1 MIYADTLNYLFSQL
15 PMYQR
20 IGAAAYKADL
30 STTFQLLNALGNPEK
45 SSVRFI
51 HIAGTNGKGSVS
63 HMIAS
68 VLQEA
73 GFKTGLFTSPHL
85 RDFRE
90 RIRINGTP
98 INEETVMNFVAENNR
113 HFEAVQPSFFEM
125 TAALAFQVFKDE
137 KVDFAVLETG
147 MGGRLDSTNVITP
160 LVSVITNIGMDH
172 SQFLGNTIEAIA
184 AEKAGIIK
192 PGVPVV
198 AGNMRPQALEVIKSK
213 AQEQNSP
220 LTLAPTHLSEN
231 IKTDLKGDWQQEN
244 HRTAW
249 AALNLLSEEFPE
261 ITAETL
267 MKGLGQVAKNT
278 GIRGRWEWLSQTPRV
293 VCDVAH
299 NEDGL
304 RFVTAEISKEKYRK
318 LLIVLGV
325 VNDKDL
331 AKALPL
337 FPKEATYFFCAAQ
350 IPRAK
355 KADELAAEAAAFGL
369 KGEVYPS
376 VQSALQAA
384 KNLAHPVEDLIF
396 VGGSFF
402 TVAEVIPA
410 DQS

>member
-1 MIYADTLNYLFSQL
+1 MTYAETLNYLFSQL

-30 STTFQLLNALGNPEK
+30 STTIHLLHALGNPEK
-45 SSVRFI
+45 SSVRYI

-73 GFKTGLFTSPHL
+73 GYKTGLFTSPHL

-90 RIRINGTP
+90 RIRINGAP
-98 INEETVMNFVAENNR
+98 ISEETVVNFVTENSA
-113 HFEAVQPSFFEM
+113 HFEAIQPSFFEM

-137 KVDFAVLETG
+137 SVDFAVLETG

-172 SQFLGNTIEAIA
+172 SQFLGNTIQSIA

-192 PGVPVV
+192 PEVPIV
-198 AGNMRPQALEVIKSK
+198 AGNMRPVALEVIRSKSK
-213 AQEQNSP
+213 EQNSP
-220 LTLAPTHLSEN
+220 LTLAPMFLPEN
-231 IKTDLKGDWQQEN
+231 IQTDLKGGWQQEN
-244 HRTAW
+244 LRTAF
-249 AALNLLSEEFPE
+249 AALTLLSETFTN
-261 ITAETL
+261 ITQDAL
-267 MKGLGQVAKNT
+267 IKGLGHVVTNT
-278 GIRGRWEWLSQTPRV
+278 GIRGRWEWLSRTPRV

-304 RFVTAEISKEKYRK
+304 GLVTAEISKEKYRK

-331 AKALPL
+331 AKSLPL

-355 KADELAAEAAAFGL
+355 KAEELALEAAVFGL
-369 KGEVYPS
+369 HGEVYPS

-384 KNLAHPVEDLIF
+384 KALAHPTEDLIF

-410 DQS
+410 SQS